1 MAKQRFITDFTE
13 GNVPKQLLRFA
24 TPLLLANL
32 LQAVYNMADMVIV
45 GRVMG
50 SVGLSAVS
58 VGGDVS
64 GFLTFLAMGFS
75 NAGQVIISQYIGAGQ
90 RKKVGGFVGT
100 MFTFLT
106 ACSLVLSVIC
116 LIFRQGILGLMN
128 TPAASWDEAL
138 AYSTVCI
145 AGLFFI
151 YGYNMVS
158 AVLRGMGNSRHPFI
172 FIALAAVMNIMLDIV
187 LVWGLQMG
195 AMGAAIATVFSQG
208 FSFVACV
215 IFLWRSRHEMDFEV
229 SFQDFLHP
237 KMEYLSSL
245 TKLGIPMAI
254 KSASIH
260 FSKLFVNSWINSY
273 GVAVSAMAGIVN
285 KLGSICNLISNSVN
299 AAGSSMVGQNV
310 GAQKYE
316 RVPRIMTTCFCF
328 TLCSSALMA
337 LAVYLFPEL
346 VFGIFTDE
354 AAVMAIA
361 MEWLPVSVVLFLGSA
376 CRSPMNALINGSG
389 NHKVNFATAILDG
402 IVMRIG
408 LGVLLGLVLHMDY
421 IGFWLGDALAGYTPF
436 FIGLVYYFTGSWK
449 TRKYVIKEEKASS

>member
-158 AVLRGMGNSRHPFI
+158 AVLRGMGDSRHPFI
-172 FIALAAVMNIMLDIV
+172 FIALAAVMNIVLDIV

-208 FSFVACV
+208 
-215 IFLWRSRHEMDFEV
+215 
-229 SFQDFLHP
+229 
-237 KMEYLSSL
+237 
-245 TKLGIPMAI
+245 
-254 KSASIH
+254 
-260 FSKLFVNSWINSY
+260 
-273 GVAVSAMAGIVN
+273 
-285 KLGSICNLISNSVN
+285 
-299 AAGSSMVGQNV
+299 
-310 GAQKYE
+310 
-316 RVPRIMTTCFCF
+316 
-328 TLCSSALMA
+328 
-337 LAVYLFPEL
+337 
-346 VFGIFTDE
+346 
-354 AAVMAIA
+354 
-361 MEWLPVSVVLFLGSA
+361 
-376 CRSPMNALINGSG
+376 
-389 NHKVNFATAILDG
+389 
-402 IVMRIG
+402 
-408 LGVLLGLVLHMDY
+408 VLLCGLCNFPVAQPARN
-421 IGFWLGDALAGYTPF
+421 GF
-436 FIGLVYYFTGSWK
+436 
-449 TRKYVIKEEKASS
+449 